1 MMRSLFSGV
10 TGLTSHQT
18 RMDVIGNNI
27 ANVNTYG
34 FKSSRVTFRDI
45 YYQNS
50 ISAAAGTDV
59 KGGIN
64 PSQIGYGTKIGSIDK
79 IMSQSAFAQTSRTLD
94 VAIAGENGFFQVQD
108 ASGNKYYTRA
118 GNFYVVDDRLVDA
131 NGNFVLGTMNQ
142 DPKISAGMSNVGGS
156 GDMSVQVPDVHIAST
171 SVSSTGVAAWNFA
184 NAASAASIAGIP
196 TVDINFSK
204 GNQPRDMN
212 VTFTI
217 IKDMDTTG
225 GATIPN
231 IDKAEYTIG
240 NLTTPDVLE
249 FKITEKTLATLGTP
263 EKLQNYINSMLEDA
277 KQMAK
282 DEKEEADPDF
292 LQFEAGKI
300 TISYDMT
307 NLSDVTTG
315 GPMTSKQTAD
325 AKQALVLA
333 IIGKGDSTAAANA
346 TNTINLE
353 SSSKEQHYEDLLSFS
368 VGNDGVMTGNH
379 PVHGLLTF
387 GRIDIVTF
395 NNSEGLQEAGGS
407 YFTSSVASGDPK
419 VKAPGLGGAA
429 ELQSQALEMSNV
441 NLSGEMSD
449 MIITQRGFQANSRII
464 TVSDTMLEELINLK
478 R

>member
-156 GDMSVQVPDVHIAST
+156 GELTVQVPDVHIAST
-171 SVSSTGVAAWNFA
+171 SVSSTSVANDWHFAATGVAGTP
-184 NAASAASIAGIP
+184 S
-196 TVDINFSK
+196 VDISFSK
-204 GNQPRDMN
+204 GDQPRDLQ
-212 VTFTI
+212 VTFEI
-217 IKDMDTTG
+217 IADMTAAST
-225 GATIPN
+225 PN
-231 IDKAEYTIG
+231 IDSVGYTIG
-240 NLTTPDVLE
+240 NLNTPDVLN
-249 FKITEKTLATLGTP
+249 FQITEKTLATLTTP

-282 DEKEEADPDF
+282 DEKTNADPDF
-292 LQFEAGKI
+292 LEFEAGKI
-300 TISYDMT
+300 TLSYDIS
-307 NLSDVTTG
+307 NLSDQNTG
-315 GPMTSKQTAD
+315 GTLSSKQTED

-333 IIGKGDSTAAANA
+333 IIGQGGSTVGDA
-346 TNTINLE
+346 NTINLE
-353 SSSKEQHYEDLLSFS
+353 SSTKEQHYEDLLSFS

-387 GRIDIVTF
+387 GRIDIATF
-395 NNSEGLQEAGGS
+395 NNSEGLQEAGNS

-419 VKAPGLGGAA
+419 VKAPGLEGAA

>member
-45 YYQNS
+45 YYQTS
-50 ISAAAGTDV
+50 IAAASGTDV

-94 VAIAGENGFFQVQD
+94 VAVAGENGFFQVQD

-156 GDMSVQVPDVHIAST
+156 GELTVQVPDVHIAST
-171 SVSSTGVAAWNFA
+171 SVSSTSVANDWNFA
-184 NAASAASIAGIP
+184 ATGVAGTP
-196 TVDINFSK
+196 SVDISFSK
-204 GNQPRDMN
+204 GDQPRDLQ

-217 IKDMDTTG
+217 IADMTAAST
-225 GATIPN
+225 PN
-231 IDKAEYTIG
+231 IDSVDYTIG
-240 NLTTPDVLE
+240 NLNTPDVLN
-249 FKITEKTLATLGTP
+249 FQITEKTLATLTTP

-282 DEKEEADPDF
+282 DEKTNADPDF
-292 LQFEAGKI
+292 LEFEAGNI
-300 TISYDMT
+300 TLSYDIS
-307 NLSDVTTG
+307 NLSDQNTG
-315 GPMTSKQTAD
+315 GALSSKQMED

-333 IIGKGDSTAAANA
+333 IIGQGGSAIDD

-353 SSSKEQHYEDLLSFS
+353 SSTKEQHYEDLLSFS

-387 GRIDIVTF
+387 GRIDIATF
-395 NNSEGLQEAGGS
+395 NNSEGLQEAGNS

-419 VKAPGLGGAA
+419 VKAPGLEGAA